1 MQIYDSYLYFENFS
15 FKGRQVNSSNQDPSS
30 PTMLMKLNPRNP
42 FQTSDAL
49 NYDMD
54 SEDEMQE
61 LMGEDMLDSG
71 EEEDEYYVESETGQV
86 IYSKCSVTDNDADL
100 EEEGWIVPDDYVSS
114 DSDDEQHSQM
124 RMGENDAEF
133 ELRRQQREIEK

>member
-15 FKGRQVNSSNQDPSS
+15 FKGRQVNSSNQEP
-30 PTMLMKLNPRNP
+30 PTMLVKVNPRNP

-71 EEEDEYYVESETGQV
+71 EDEDDYYVESETG
-86 IYSKCSVTDNDADL
+86 
-100 EEEGWIVPDDYVSS
+100 
-114 DSDDEQHSQM
+114 
-124 RMGENDAEF
+124 
-133 ELRRQQREIEK
+133 